1 MGEVAKVERGELVVD
16 MDISEFG
23 LEMTKAIGIQQSFLP
38 RAEEYKGYQEIYNRI
53 IKSEI
58 TPELCEEAKEL
69 KNKLVK
75 VRTGV
80 DRIHKV
86 EKAYYYQA
94 GKFVDT
100 LKNKIQEPGKQMEE
114 VLGEIADHYKI
125 IEAKRLEELQ
135 KTREAEL
142 SKYVEDVEGR
152 DLSSMEDDVWEAFVS
167 MQKGKYEARI
177 AEEKKAEEARLALEK
192 IEALRSKRSDEL
204 RPFYNFITE
213 EDEKV
218 SLGEMS
224 EEDFK
229 KYVNKLKAL
238 KEVEDKRVAEQ
249 AKENE
254 RLKKEAE
261 ALAAKVEA
269 ERMAAAE
276 ELAKQETEKAKI
288 RAERSKLMQPY
299 LNFIKDYE
307 AMISSSDSS
316 FEKQLA
322 DIQQAWKDQQA
333 HEAKEKAKKEKADKE
348 LLIKQL
354 KEAELEKEEKLK
366 RELAK
371 KSESDQIK
379 AWVESFTI
387 PNTEIKNA
395 KVKEIQEKFEGFKA
409 WAQKLADS

>member
-1 MGEVAKVERGELVVD
+1 MGEITKVEKGGLVVD

-58 TPELCEEAKEL
+58 TPELCEEAREL

-80 DRIHKV
+80 DRIHKA

-114 VLGEIADHYKI
+114 VLGEIADHFKI
-125 IEAKRLEELQ
+125 LEAKRLEELQ
-135 KTREAEL
+135 KTREVEL

-177 AEEKKAEEARLALEK
+177 AEEKKAEEAMVKLEK
-192 IEALRSKRSDEL
+192 IEALRSKRSDVL

-224 EEDFK
+224 EKDFK
-229 KYVNKLKAL
+229 EYVNKLKTL
-238 KEVEDKRVAEQ
+238 KEAEDKRVAEQ

-261 ALAAKVEA
+261 ALAAKAEA
-269 ERMAAAE
+269 ES
-276 ELAKQETEKAKI
+276 KQEAEKAKI

-307 AMISSSDSS
+307 AMISSSNDS

-322 DIQQAWKDQQA
+322 GAQQAWKDQQA
-333 HEAKEKAKKEKADKE
+333 LEAKEKAKKAKEEKE

-354 KEAELEKEEKLK
+354 KEAELEREEKLK

-371 KSESDQIK
+371 KSESEQIK
-379 AWVESFTI
+379 VWVESFTM

-395 KVKEIQEKFEGFKA
+395 KVKDIQEKFEGFKV